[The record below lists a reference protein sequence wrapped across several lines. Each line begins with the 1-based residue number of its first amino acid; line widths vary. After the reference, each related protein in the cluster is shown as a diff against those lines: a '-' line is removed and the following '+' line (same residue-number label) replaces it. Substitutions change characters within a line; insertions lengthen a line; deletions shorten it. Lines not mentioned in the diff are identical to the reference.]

1 MKHFNRTLTFDFGSS
16 NTKVYENGRIVF
28 DEPTLVTHWPNGAA
42 SIGRKA
48 LVTVSADRYQIVS

>member
-1 MKHFNRTLTFDFGSS
+1 MKHFNRTLT
-16 NTKVYENGRIVF
+16 F

-48 LVTVSADRYQIVS
+48 LVTVSADRYLIVS